1 MCHMVMGLRDADVNN
16 KTAVVTGA
24 ARGIG
29 ETIARTLRAEGYTVV
44 ACDRDGDGAEAVA
57 RDVDGHAVRFDLSD
71 LDEIEAGAA
80 RIAEVSGG
88 VDLLVNNAGW
98 DHIAPFTSTD
108 RSLWQKIIDINLL
121 GTIALTHALLPSIR
135 ERHGRIVNIASDA
148 GRTGSK
154 GEVVYAAAKGGVLGF
169 TRALA
174 REVAIDRVTVNA
186 VCPGPTDTPLNREV
200 AEANPKLMAALK
212 RAIPLARGHDR
223 IGKPEDIA
231 NAVAYLAS
239 DGAEWVTGQTLSVNG
254 GLLIA

>member
-1 MCHMVMGLRDADVNN
+1 MNPDGGGHVAK

-29 ETIARTLRAEGYTVV
+29 EAIARKLHDDGYSIVV
-44 ACDRDGDGAEAVA
+44 CDIDGPGAEAVA
-57 RDVDGHAVRFDLSD
+57 AQVEGKAVAFDIGD
-71 LDEIEAGAA
+71 LDAVAAAAEQIKEA
-80 RIAEVSGG
+80 SGG
-88 VDLLVNNAGW
+88 VDVLVNNAGW
-98 DHIAPFTSTD
+98 DHIAPFASTD
-108 RSLWQKIIDINLL
+108 RALWEKIVQINLL
-121 GTIALTHALLPSIR
+121 GPIALTHGLLPSLR
-135 ERHGRIVNIASDA
+135 ERRGRIVNISSDA

-154 GEVVYAAAKGGVLGF
+154 GEVVYAGAKGGVLGF

-174 REVAIDRVTVNA
+174 RELAADSVTVNA

-200 AEANPKLMAALK
+200 AAANPKLMDALK
-212 RAIPLARGHDR
+212 RAIPLARAHDR

-231 NAVAYLAS
+231 NAVAYVAS